1 MNTTVKKYLKVVYR
15 WMQPL
20 VDPVNL
26 LFSFPR
32 YISFIKDLYTY
43 SHMPNAE
50 PISFFDVFPRIHE
63 KTLVTTFDKHYFY
76 QDTWAFKKII
86 SHKPNAHVDIG
97 SSVNFVG
104 FLSSL
109 VKVKFVDI
117 RPIETILENLE
128 PVTGSILALP
138 FANNSLESVSCLSV
152 AEHIGLGRYG
162 DPLDPLGTK
171 KACREMA
178 RVLAS
183 NGNLYFAMPVG
194 KPRTLFNAHRI
205 LSPGQ
210 ILDYF
215 HDLELVEF
223 SAVDDKGNFIANA
236 DKNILA
242 GAKFSCGLFWFT
254 KP

>member
-1 MNTTVKKYLKVVYR
+1 MNATVKKYVKVVYR
-15 WMQPL
+15 WLQPL

-26 LFSFPR
+26 VFSIPR
-32 YISFIKDLYTY
+32 YASFLKDLYKY
-43 SHMPNAE
+43 SHMQQAE
-50 PISFFDVFPRIHE
+50 HLSFFDIFPRIHE

-86 SHKPNAHVDIG
+86 SHKPNLHVDIG

-117 RPIETILENLE
+117 RPIETTLENLE
-128 PVTGSILALP
+128 PIAGSILALP

-152 AEHIGLGRYG
+152 AEHIGLGRYD

-178 RVLAS
+178 RVLAP

-194 KPRTLFNAHRI
+194 RPRVLFNAHRI
-205 LSPGQ
+205 LAPQQ
-210 ILDYF
+210 IIDYF
-215 HDLELVEF
+215 GDLKLVEF
-223 SAVDDKGNFIANA
+223 SAVDDRGNFVANA
-236 DKNILA
+236 DKNVLA
-242 GAKFSCGLFWFT
+242 DAKFSCGLFWFKKT
-254 KP
+254 